1 MNTPN
6 TSPSLAMPVT
16 PRSRRGRI
24 ALVLLALV
32 GAGAVLFLALSH
44 FSGKFTDIAA
54 LAPASHHAARTSG
67 PIALGVQEGQHVA
80 KGDPL
85 FSINGAEALT
95 RLAEEEARLAAL
107 ETLLPVD
114 YVRPASPLPTP
125 SGLDDGN
132 TVAVGDISDARLRA
146 LFDAENAAR
155 KDSSEASVREA
166 RAAVEMRS
174 LAALKARGQ
183 RNAAEFEEAQ
193 QRYENAKNI
202 ASRFRTALEEASTA
216 RATVER
222 ERARIVAMQN
232 ASGVKGLPAGP
243 RIREYE
249 HQLALVLAARE
260 RKNAA
265 VVTAPAAGIV
275 SGIAVTHGQQVE
287 SGQPVLTF
295 TPVNGYT
302 LVLLSSVARWGAENT
317 LQTGASVR
325 VSIPAIAKAPLEG
338 RIRAISTTPPQMLA
352 EQRNGQPAPSPPLM
366 ADDSRS
372 MLGKLLDRVHVVVHV
387 PVHGAHSPL
396 PAGADIRIELE

>member
-1 MNTPN
+1 MNTP
-6 TSPSLAMPVT
+6 TPSPTLAMPVV
-16 PRSRRGRI
+16 PRSRRGQI
-24 ALVLLALV
+24 VFALLALV
-32 GAGAVLFLALSH
+32 GAGVVLFLVLSH

-54 LAPASHHAARTSG
+54 LDPASHHVARTSG

-85 FSINGAEALT
+85 FSINGADALT

-125 SGLDDGN
+125 SDMDGRN
-132 TVAVGDISDARLRA
+132 PAAVGDISDARLRA

-166 RAAVEMRS
+166 QAAVEMRS

-183 RNAAEFEEAQ
+183 RSAADLEEAR
-193 QRYENAKNI
+193 QRYDNAKNI
-202 ASRFRTALEEASTA
+202 AARFRTALEEASTA

-222 ERARIVAMQN
+222 ERARIVAMQS
-232 ASGVKGLPAGP
+232 ASGVKGMPAGP

-275 SGIAVTHGQQVE
+275 SGIAVTHGQQVAP
-287 SGQPVLTF
+287 GQPVLTF

-302 LVLLSSVARWGAENT
+302 LVILSSVARRGAENS
-317 LQTGASVR
+317 LQTNATVR
-325 VSIPAIAKAPLEG
+325 VSIPAIAEAPLEG
-338 RIRAISTTPPQMLA
+338 RILTISTTPPPMLT
-352 EQRNGQPAPSPPLM
+352 EQRGQPAAPAPLM

-372 MLGKLLDRVHVVVHV
+372 VLGKLLDRVHVVIHV
-387 PVHGAHSPL
+387 PVHKAHSPL
-396 PAGADIRIELE
+396 PAGADIRMEITE